1 MTMERS
7 RPRVGGYDAVVLG
20 SAIHN
25 QDWLAGSTDFV
36 QRNLGTLAGRPVWL
50 FSVGMLGD
58 QGSAFA
64 PPLSHLFR
72 AMRARSKERPTFLRL
87 GEAIHARG
95 HRYSAG
101 AVERSHLPWV
111 GRVVFRAMGGRYGDH
126 RDWQLIDAWA
136 QGIASQLTG

>member
-1 MTMERS
+1 MERS

-72 AMRARSKERPTFLRL
+72 GMRARSSAATCPGL
-87 GEAIHARG
+87 GAWSLGRW
-95 HRYSAG
+95 G
-101 AVERSHLPWV
+101 AVT
-111 GRVVFRAMGGRYGDH
+111 ATT
-126 RDWQLIDAWA
+126 A
-136 QGIASQLTG
+136 TGS